1 MSSRNVPLTGLRAAP
16 FAALSVALLAALAF
30 AVPGISAERD
40 VAGPEPL
47 CYHVS
52 SYHAGFAWSDGI
64 ERGLGEGLEGHCRVE
79 TFHLDTKRFLEPAQ
93 MRAAAEAAHRRM
105 LEIEP
110 DIVIVSDDNAVR
122 HFVEPR
128 LLGTDMPVVFCGVN
142 WTVEEYRLPDPN
154 VTGMIEVSPMDAL
167 LELGREITDGGERVV
182 YLTVDT
188 LSGLKDSE
196 RLRERA
202 KALGGFR
209 FESVHVDSA
218 AAWRDA
224 FERAQEHSF
233 VLLGDGGALEGW
245 DEAEMRAFV
254 FENARVPIL
263 TSNLYQMSYATVG
276 LTRVAE
282 EQGEWAAASAVAILN
297 GLSPSDIPLMTNRR
311 WDKWVNEPFVER
323 LGLTLERSFL
333 RQAKRV
339 R

>member
-1 MSSRNVPLTGLRAAP
+1 MRAAP

-188 LSGLKDSE
+188 LSGAQGQRAVARAGEGARRFQVRIGARRQRRRLAG
-196 RLRERA
+196 RLRARA
-202 KALGGFR
+202 
-209 FESVHVDSA
+209 
-218 AAWRDA
+218 
-224 FERAQEHSF
+224 
-233 VLLGDGGALEGW
+233 GALL
-245 DEAEMRAFV
+245 RP
-254 FENARVPIL
+254 AR
-263 TSNLYQMSYATVG
+263 
-276 LTRVAE
+276 
-282 EQGEWAAASAVAILN
+282 
-297 GLSPSDIPLMTNRR
+297 
-311 WDKWVNEPFVER
+311 
-323 LGLTLERSFL
+323 
-333 RQAKRV
+333 
-339 R
+339 